1 MGESGASDKDIA
13 SLFNNLYGKMN
24 GVFEDYGEGKPV
36 SRSVVDV
43 VSTTIINLVNTRKN
57 RVLEFLLCGENHSED
72 YGQSAVNICV
82 LSVVVSLYLN
92 LPEQKVRNIACG
104 ALLHDSGMMKIPREI
119 IEKKG
124 SLTPDEVK
132 IIQSHPYYSYK
143 LIVTDLMYSEE
154 VGQIA
159 YQHHERWDGSGYPK
173 NKRDRAIELGARI
186 IAVVDA
192 YEAMIS
198 RKNYRNSM
206 IGYNAMKTLLEDNA
220 RRFDPAVLK
229 AFIQSVGIYPV
240 GSIVLLSDTAIARVI
255 EGHYESPL
263 RPKIRILVDSA
274 GKTYP
279 DKTGEV
285 IDLLMNRSLFII
297 RAIDPREIQ

>member
-1 MGESGASDKDIA
+1 MTEQGTNEKDTPVI
-13 SLFNNLYGKMN
+13 FNTLYGKMN
-24 GVFEDYGEGKPV
+24 EIFEAYEWDKPI
-36 SRSVVDV
+36 SRSVIDSVAT
-43 VSTTIINLVNTRKN
+43 SIINLVNTQRN
-57 RVLEFLLCGENHSED
+57 RILEFLLCGENHSED

-82 LSVVVSLYLN
+82 LSVVVSIFLN

-104 ALLHDSGMMKIPREI
+104 ALLHDVGMKKIPLEI

-124 SLTPDEVK
+124 ALQPDEIK
-132 IIQSHPYYSYK
+132 TIQSHPYYSYK
-143 LIVTDLMYSEE
+143 LIVKDLMYSEE

-173 NKRDRAIELGARI
+173 NKKDRAIELGARI

-220 RRFDPAVLK
+220 RRFDPVVLK

-274 GKTYP
+274 GNTYP
-279 DKTGEV
+279 NNAGEV
-285 IDLLMNRSLFII
+285 IDLLMNRGIFII
-297 RAIDPREIQ
+297 RAIDPREIH